1 MLKDMTLGQYFPG
14 NSILHKIDPRM
25 KLILA
30 VLYIVMIF
38 LAKTP
43 LAYVFVLASAAGL
56 IFLSRLH
63 MRVILRGLRPIL
75 FIILLTACINI
86 FWTRGETPLVDWKF
100 IHIYPEGIQF
110 AIFMMV
116 RIVSLVIG
124 TAVILTYTTS
134 PIALTDGLE
143 HLLMPLSKLHLPVH
157 EFSMMMTI
165 ALRFI
170 PTLVEETDKI
180 MSAQKSRGTDFSSG
194 SLLRR
199 AKALIPVMVPLFL
212 SAINRATE
220 LAVAMECRCYRG
232 GTGRTKMNR
241 LQYRP
246 RDFLA
251 LLCVCCMCA
260 VVLLLN
266 RYTPMI
272 V

>member
-25 KLILA
+25 KLILT
-30 VLYIVMIF
+30 VLYIVLIF

-43 LAYVFVLASAAGL
+43 LAYVFVLCSAVGL
-56 IFLSRLH
+56 IFLSRLNVK
-63 MRVILRGLRPIL
+63 VILRGLRPIL
-75 FIILLTACINI
+75 FIIILTACINI
-86 FWTRGETPLVDWKF
+86 FWTQGETPLVEWHF

-110 AIFMMV
+110 AVFMMI

-143 HLLMPLSKLHLPVH
+143 HLLAPLAKIHLPVH

-194 SLLRR
+194 SLLHR
-199 AKALIPVMVPLFL
+199 AKALIPVMVPLFI
-212 SAINRATE
+212 SAINRATD

-241 LQYRP
+241 LHYTP
-246 RDFLA
+246 RDFVV
-251 LLCVCCMCA
+251 LLCVLCMGG

-266 RYTPMI
+266 RFTPMI